1 MTKFYSYVLGFH
13 EQGLTASDRWLRIAG
28 WAVLACVL
36 AALASA
42 WIRTRR
48 LSAAPAGP
56 APSNLAARI
65 ALVALFASIAAT
77 FVSVWHRGVEVNHF
91 PSQNMSEVLVMFGF
105 ATLVSIA
112 VLHFVMKLRDSGQ
125 GWAIADDVL
134 LALVGIGTL
143 LVNYESESLPNAQR
157 DLPPA
162 LQSYWFAPHLSS
174 LIFSYASLGIAGIVC
189 AVFFSI
195 RFWLGVFRG
204 GHSTWSQVLVLA
216 LLWLVPF
223 TQLVTIPI
231 FLVTGLC
238 MALSRK
244 KLPATEAFQ
253 AIERTMEQVSYR
265 AFAVGIPF
273 LTAGLFMGAFW
284 AQEAWANYWGWD
296 SKENTALVTWLVYVA
311 YLHVRMLGGYR
322 GEKAMAI
329 LLAGALSVFSTFQLF
344 AYMPDTQKNSLH
356 KYTEFNVPA
365 REGQQGQ
372 AKPAADEQAMATPA
386 QR

>member
-1 MTKFYSYVLGFH
+1 MSKLYTYVLGFH
-13 EQGLTASDRWLRIAG
+13 EQNIAASDRWLRIAG
-28 WAVLACVL
+28 WAVLVCAL

-42 WIRTRR
+42 WIRTRT
-48 LSAAPAGP
+48 LSAQPAGP
-56 APSNLAARI
+56 ARSNGAARV
-65 ALVALFASIAAT
+65 ALLALFAAIALT
-77 FVSVWHRGVEVNHF
+77 FVSIWNRGVEVNHF

-105 ATLVSIA
+105 ATLVSMA
-112 VLHFVMKLRDSGQ
+112 VLHFVMKLRDAGP

-134 LALVGIGTL
+134 LALVALGAL
-143 LVNYESESLPNAQR
+143 LVNFESESLPNAQR

-189 AVFFSI
+189 AVFFSL

-204 GHSTWSQVLVLA
+204 GHSVWSQVLVFA

-244 KLPATEAFQ
+244 KLPAAEAFK

-296 SKENTALVTWLVYVA
+296 SKENTALVTWLVYIA

-329 LLAGALSVFSTFQLF
+329 LLVGALSVFSTFQLF
-344 AYMPDTQKNSLH
+344 GYMPDTQKNSLH

-372 AKPAADEQAMATPA
+372 AKPSSDQAMVTPS